1 MQDSKNAALKRQAAG
16 FYSGTVAGMRVV
28 VEWMETQ
35 YGDKGWMLLV
45 NDEPM
50 TDYPRTTKRECVQI
64 VHRMAQQVRG
74 LVA

>member
-1 MQDSKNAALKRQAAG
+1 MTLKRKAAG
-16 FYSGTVAGMRVV
+16 FYTGETQGMRVV

-64 VHRMAQQVRG
+64 AERMAQRVRE